1 MVPGIQF
8 PDALSLLIRG
18 NLVYCWERSQI
29 LSLQFSIVGLVKNS
43 HTFVFRSLG
52 PSFLVLGSSR
62 TIKSWAL
69 VSSDLWDSA
78 LKMHWGAGGSS
89 SSGFIPDC
97 KLKSVMATE
106 LQKQKQQESQSLPGG
121 LQNIS
126 PNKAFPLHR
135 LISSGICLQQEK
147 ANRVLIISIS
157 FSLRAEISLQR
168 PCSGLPC
175 FQCKI
180 LLN

>member
-43 HTFVFRSLG
+43 HTFVFSSLG

-69 VSSDLWDSA
+69 VSS
-78 LKMHWGAGGSS
+78 
-89 SSGFIPDC
+89 GF
-97 KLKSVMATE
+97 
-106 LQKQKQQESQSLPGG
+106 
-121 LQNIS
+121 
-126 PNKAFPLHR
+126 
-135 LISSGICLQQEK
+135 
-147 ANRVLIISIS
+147 
-157 FSLRAEISLQR
+157 
-168 PCSGLPC
+168 
-175 FQCKI
+175 
-180 LLN
+180 